1 MADEPKMGTQYARE
15 IAQLFRTTAATCK
28 YEGIKQKLLSVADEL
43 ELMAPKLYFKTQKGT
58 EDMEQ
63 IAAELGDFQQ
73 KLAACDEGGAES
85 FCIPVFAKIEPILT
99 QVKTMKVRMT

>member
-1 MADEPKMGTQYARE
+1 MAEEKMGTNYARE
-15 IAQLFRTTAATCK
+15 IAAMFRATAADCK
-28 YEGIKQKLLSVADEL
+28 YAGIKQKLVSVADEL

-58 EDMEQ
+58 EDMEK
-63 IAAELGDFQQ
+63 IAAQLGDFRQ

-85 FCIPVFAKIEPILT
+85 FCTPIFGKIEPILT